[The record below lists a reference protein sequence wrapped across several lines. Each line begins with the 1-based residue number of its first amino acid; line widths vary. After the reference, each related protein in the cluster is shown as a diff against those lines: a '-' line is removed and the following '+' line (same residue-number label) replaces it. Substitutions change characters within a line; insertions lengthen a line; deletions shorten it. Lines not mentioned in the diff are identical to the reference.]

1 MKNDFKKGLGLFIGL
16 GLIILIFTAFFIWLG
31 DYASKPIVVQPTQT
45 VYIHDTTIVREEIF
59 KCGPVKHDTIIIH
72 VKD

>member
-1 MKNDFKKGLGLFIGL
+1 MKAFG
-16 GLIILIFTAFFIWLG
+16 FFIVIFMWICG
-31 DYASKPIVVQPTQT
+31 FVYGYFSQPKPLPTPPIT
-45 VYIHDTTIVREEIF
+45 IHDTTIVREEIF